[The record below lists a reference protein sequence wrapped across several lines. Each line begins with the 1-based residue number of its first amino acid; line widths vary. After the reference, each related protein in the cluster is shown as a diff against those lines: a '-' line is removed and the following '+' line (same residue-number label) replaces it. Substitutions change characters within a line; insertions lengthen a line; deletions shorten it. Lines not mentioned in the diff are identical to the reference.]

1 MSPVRPA
8 AVVVLAAGE
17 GTRMKSAT
25 TPKVLHTLAGRSL
38 VGHVV
43 EAARRLDPEQLVVV
57 VGHAREQVAAHLA
70 EVDAEARTVVQEQQ
84 NGTGHA
90 VRVALDAL
98 AAENREP
105 SGTVVVVCGD
115 TPLLTTETLAL
126 LIDTHQAE
134 GNAVTVLSAHVPDP
148 TGYGRIVREGED
160 VVAGIV
166 EHKDASEAQRAI
178 AEINSGVY
186 AFDGKLLRA
195 ALSGLTTDNSQGE
208 EYLTDTLTVLRGGGH
223 RVGAVAAADHREILG
238 INDRVQ
244 LAEARRLFN
253 QRVLEGWMRAGVTVM
268 DPASTWI
275 DVDVVLEA
283 DALILP
289 NTQLYGRT
297 RIASG
302 AEVGP
307 NCTMR
312 DTEVHEGAQVSN
324 ATTDGAVVGPEA
336 TVGPYTYLRPGTVLA
351 AKAKAGGFVE
361 MKNAQVGEGSKVPH
375 LSYVG
380 DATIGEGANIGAAT
394 IFVNYD
400 GVAKHHTVVG
410 DHVRVGSDSML
421 VAPVTI
427 GDGAYTAAG
436 STITE
441 DVPPGAMAV
450 ARGRQRNVEGWVARR
465 RAGSPAAEA
474 AEAALAAR
482 AGTAQQDAAGG
493 VQETA
498 GPTAGQVEASNK
510 ETDQ

>member
-25 TPKVLHTLAGRSL
+25 TPKVLHALAGRSL

-43 EAARRLDPEQLVVV
+43 EAARRLDPEELAVV
-57 VGHAREQVAAHLA
+57 VGHGRDQVVAYLA
-70 EVDAEARTVVQEQQ
+70 EIDPQAVTVVQEQQ

-90 VRVALDAL
+90 VRVAVDAL
-98 AAENREP
+98 ADQGREP
-105 SGTVVVVCGD
+105 SGTVLVVCGD
-115 TPLLTTETLAL
+115 TPLLTTETLAAL
-126 LIDTHQAE
+126 VDTHQNE
-134 GNAVTVLSAHVPDP
+134 GNAVTVLSAIVPDP
-148 TGYGRIVREGED
+148 TGYGRIVRVSGD
-160 VVAGIV
+160 NAVSGIV
-166 EHKDASEAQRAI
+166 EHKDANEAQRAI
-178 AEINSGVY
+178 TEINSGVY
-186 AFDGKLLRA
+186 AFDGKLLRE
-195 ALSGLTTDNSQGE
+195 ALGGLTTDNSQGE
-208 EYLTDTLTVLRGGGH
+208 EYLTDTLTLLREAGH

-253 QRVLEGWMRAGVTVM
+253 QRIVEGWMRAGVTVV
-268 DPASTWI
+268 DPATTWI
-275 DVDVVLEA
+275 DVDAVLEA
-283 DALILP
+283 DAELLP
-289 NTQLYGRT
+289 NTQLHGRT
-297 RIASG
+297 FVAAG

-307 NCTMR
+307 NCTLR
-312 DTEVHEGAQVSN
+312 DTRVEAGAHVTN
-324 ATTDGAVVGPEA
+324 ATCDRAVIGPQA

-380 DATIGEGANIGAAT
+380 DATIGAGANIGAAT

-421 VAPVTI
+421 VAPLTI

-436 STITE
+436 SVVTE

-450 ARGRQRNVEGWVARR
+450 ARGRQRNITGWVARR
-465 RAGSPAAEA
+465 RAGSPAAAA
-474 AEAALAAR
+474 AEAAQQSAAEQ
-482 AGTAQQDAAGG
+482 GAAGG
-493 VQETA
+493 VQDTA
-498 GPTAGQVEASNK
+498 GPIAGQVEASNK